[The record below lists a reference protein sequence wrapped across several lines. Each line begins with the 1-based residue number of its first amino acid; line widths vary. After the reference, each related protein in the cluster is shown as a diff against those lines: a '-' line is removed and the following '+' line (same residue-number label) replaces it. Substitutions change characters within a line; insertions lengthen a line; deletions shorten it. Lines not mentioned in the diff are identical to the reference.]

1 MKFTNFI
8 SVPVTI
14 KDTVPVTGPGSGN
27 NGMKLRL
34 IVLLGSTNCIKT
46 SANYLILGFYV
57 MKRYATTALQ

>member
-34 IVLLGSTNCIKT
+34 IVIFNSTNCIKT
-46 SANYLILGFYV
+46 SANHLILDLYV
-57 MKRYATTALQ
+57 MERYVKTEL